1 MRSSAAGSLLVAVVL
16 VVAIATA
23 PLGTAALGFAFAI
36 TAAAASHY
44 GASRTR
50 RALLPVLP
58 VILLSLVPVAFAAGV
73 EHAARLSAR
82 AIAATATAIATA
94 GSVPA
99 HELGRG
105 LAALGVPRAVAAVL
119 AGALRQTSVL
129 GEEARRLLLARR
141 LRGYTGY
148 RAGASLLGV
157 LLGRA
162 ADRAER
168 IDLATKLRGCSPT
181 GALGRTHLSRADVPA
196 IATAGAAA
204 IALHVAGRLLQ

>member
-1 MRSSAAGSLLVAVVL
+1 VRSSAAGSLLVATVL

-23 PLGTAALGFAFAI
+23 PLGTAALGCAFAI
-36 TAAAASHY
+36 TAVAAGHY
-44 GASRTR
+44 GAGRTR

-58 VILLSLVPVAFAAGV
+58 LILLSLVPVAFAAGV

-82 AIAATATAIATA
+82 AVAATATAIAIA
-94 GSVPA
+94 GSVPT
-99 HELGRG
+99 HELGTG
-105 LAALGVPRAVAAVL
+105 FAALGVPRAVAAVL

-129 GEEARRLLLARR
+129 GEEASRLLLARR
-141 LRGYTGY
+141 LRGYSGY

-168 IDLATKLRGCSPT
+168 IDLAARLRGCSPT
-181 GALGRTHLSRADVPA
+181 RAVGRSNLSRADAPA
-196 IATAGAAA
+196 IAAASTAA